1 MHALDVLG
9 DPVRRRLLVLLS
21 EGELSS
27 GELARAIGD
36 EFGISHPAVSQHLKV
51 LRDNG
56 FTKVRAEGTRRIYAV
71 DPAPLEELDMW
82 LSHFRAFWTQRL
94 DAIGTE
100 LRRGRRA
107 ATSQTSVTPAPIDNA
122 EREINPYEGVPNGHA
137 QPSGPARSRR
147 PRRRDG
153 KP

>member
-1 MHALDVLG
+1 MDAMHALDVLG

-27 GELARAIGD
+27 GELARVIGD

-56 FTKVRAEGTRRIYAV
+56 FTTVRAEGTRRIYAV

-82 LSHFRAFWTQRL
+82 LSHFRAFWSQRL
-94 DAIGTE
+94 DALGTE
-100 LRRGRRA
+100 LRRGQR
-107 ATSQTSVTPAPIDNA
+107 TSASPSPHD
-122 EREINPYEGVPNGHA
+122 EGVPHGNA
-137 QPSGPARSRR
+137 QPSGPARGRR
-147 PRRRDG
+147 PRRRNG

>member
-27 GELARAIGD
+27 GELARVIGD

-56 FTKVRAEGTRRIYAV
+56 FTTVRAEGTRRIYAV

-82 LSHFRAFWTQRL
+82 LSHFRAFWSQRL
-94 DAIGTE
+94 DALGTE

-107 ATSQTSVTPAPIDNA
+107 TTSQTPVTPAPPDNP
-122 EREINPYEGVPNGHA
+122 ERDNTPDKGVPHGNA
-137 QPSGPARSRR
+137 QPSGPARGRR

-153 KP
+153 NP

>member
-56 FTKVRAEGTRRIYAV
+56 FTTVRAEGTRRIYAV

-82 LSHFRAFWTQRL
+82 LSHFRAFWSQRL
-94 DAIGTE
+94 DALGTE
-100 LRRGRRA
+100 LRRGRR
-107 ATSQTSVTPAPIDNA
+107 TSAPQPPHD
-122 EREINPYEGVPNGHA
+122 EGVPNGHA
-137 QPSGPARSRR
+137 QPSGPAPGRR

>member
-1 MHALDVLG
+1 MHAFDVLG

-21 EGELSS
+21 QGEQSS
-27 GELARAIGD
+27 GELARVIGD

-56 FTKVRAEGTRRIYAV
+56 FTTVRAEGTRRIYAV

-94 DAIGTE
+94 DALGTE

-107 ATSQTSVTPAPIDNA
+107 AAAQTPAPTDHAN
-122 EREINPYEGVPNGHA
+122 EENTPHKGVPDENA
-137 QPSGPARSRR
+137 GPARRR
-147 PRRRDG
+147 GPRRRNG

>member
-27 GELARAIGD
+27 GELARVIGD

-56 FTKVRAEGTRRIYAV
+56 FTTVRAEGTRLTITAGAPDHADLVITTQDAHLHRLLIHQLTPAEAV
-71 DPAPLEELDMW
+71 ATGAVTLDGDTSA
-82 LSHFRAFWTQRL
+82 LPRL
-94 DAIGTE
+94 TE
-100 LRRGRRA
+100 LFA
-107 ATSQTSVTPAPIDNA
+107 FPATLDPTAGS
-122 EREINPYEGVPNGHA
+122 
-137 QPSGPARSRR
+137 
-147 PRRRDG
+147 
-153 KP
+153 